1 MPGVIRQGVSDA
13 KLNVLGGVYKRQEA
27 FIWEKKNTRSFTV
40 RYNHAR
46 RKSKEN
52 DKGWG
57 EGKYEV

>member
-13 KLNVLGGVYKRQEA
+13 KLNALGGVYKRQEA
-27 FIWEKKNTRSFTV
+27 FIWEKKYTRSFTV

-46 RKSKEN
+46 RKRKEN

>member
-27 FIWEKKNTRSFTV
+27 FIWVKKYTRSFTV

-46 RKSKEN
+46 RKRKKN

>member
-46 RKSKEN
+46 RKRKEN